1 MGHHNFNT
9 EKAKTSKEISMREIM
24 VFLFVQLKQFP
35 FSFAAVIVFSL
46 IAAFGELLSIALFL
60 PILESFRPEAATHI
74 SDHLPKLIGFAAN
87 YLERFEVLDRI
98 RLIAIL
104 LLVVESGKAVARYIS
119 GRLGYKFKIKVDKNL
134 RMRCFD
140 SLMSAGL
147 KYIHK
152 EKIANLFTII
162 NNFTG
167 NTSQVVYLFV
177 TMVPDTFLSLV
188 SFAILLSISVKMTVV
203 TFFFSLLTVWAL
215 GSLTNLTKRL
225 GQNVNRAAVK
235 LNHTGFEILSAMML
249 IRVFAREKDVE
260 KKFETAVDDVQD
272 KAYKKG
278 LLEAAISPLATTM
291 LVLVVVVLL
300 IVSTYILQVEAEYW
314 LEMLILFLV
323 VFSRLGGPLGRINL
337 QRTQI
342 VSQAHSVQVVKEFID
357 HQDKEVL
364 PEGDRR
370 FDNLNDAI
378 EFDHVRFGYE
388 LTEEEVLKDVSFRI
402 PKGKMTAI
410 VGGSGSGKSTLIALI
425 SRLYDV
431 SGGRILADG
440 VPLQDFRARSWRSK
454 IGIVTQNT
462 VLFNDSLLANI
473 KFGKPEATMQEV
485 EAAVNQANAQG
496 FIEQMKDG
504 YQTQLGDR
512 GIRLSGGQAQ
522 RVAIARAILIEPQIL
537 LLDEATSALDTSS
550 ERQVQ
555 KAIDLVS
562 RERTVVVVAHRLST
576 IRNADNI
583 LVLEEGKLVEQG
595 NHEQLLA
602 KQGAYWK
609 YVRMQDLNGEVQ
621 GQADEPAEQS
631 GDEPVE
637 EDKPDVPG
645 FPEMA

>member
-1 MGHHNFNT
+1 
-9 EKAKTSKEISMREIM
+9 MREILA
-24 VFLFVQLKQFP
+24 FLFAQLKQFP
-35 FSFAAVIVFSL
+35 FSLTAVIVLSL

-60 PILESFRPEAATHI
+60 PILESFRPEATSHI
-74 SDHLPKLIGFAAN
+74 SDQLPEMIGFAAN
-87 YLERFEVLDRI
+87 YLERFEMLDRI
-98 RLIAIL
+98 RLIAIM
-104 LLVVESGKAVARYIS
+104 LLVVESGKAVARYVS

-147 KYIHK
+147 KYIHR

-167 NTSQVVYLFV
+167 HTSQVVYLFV
-177 TMVPDTFLSLV
+177 TMVPDTFLALV
-188 SFAILLSISVKMTVV
+188 SFAILLTISVKMTLV
-203 TFFFSLLTVWAL
+203 TFAFSLLTVWAL

-225 GQNVNRAAVK
+225 GQRSNRASVR
-235 LNHTGFEILSAMML
+235 LNHIGFEILSAMML
-249 IRVFAREKDVE
+249 IRVFAREKDVQS
-260 KKFETAVDDVQD
+260 KFEAAVDDVQD

-314 LEMLILFLV
+314 LEMLTLFLV

-342 VSQAHSVQVVKEFID
+342 VASAHSVKMVKEFID
-357 HQDKEVL
+357 QQDKEVL
-364 PEGDRR
+364 PEGDCR
-370 FDNLNDAI
+370 FEELSDAI
-378 EFDHVRFGYE
+378 EFEHVRFGYDQ
-388 LTEEEVLKDVSFRI
+388 TEEEVLKDVSFRI
-402 PKGKMTAI
+402 PRGKMTAI

-431 SGGRILADG
+431 SEGRILVDG
-440 VPLQDFRARSWRSK
+440 VPLQNFKAQSWRSK

-462 VLFNDSLLANI
+462 VLFNDNLLENI
-473 KFGKPEATMQEV
+473 KFGKPEATEQEV
-485 EAAVNQANAQG
+485 ESAVSQANAAS
-496 FIEQMKDG
+496 FIERMKDG

-512 GIRLSGGQAQ
+512 GVRLSGGQAQ
-522 RVAIARAILIEPQIL
+522 RVAIARAILIDPQIL

-555 KAIDLVS
+555 KAIDQVS
-562 RERTVVVVAHRLST
+562 RDRTVVVVAHRLST

-583 LVLEEGKLVEQG
+583 LVLEEGRLIEQG
-595 NHEQLLA
+595 THEELLA
-602 KQGAYWK
+602 RQGVYWK
-609 YVRMQDLNGEVQ
+609 YVRMQDLNGEVEAD
-621 GQADEPAEQS
+621 GSGLPDSPADE
-631 GDEPVE
+631 VY
-637 EDKPDVPG
+637 
-645 FPEMA
+645 